1 MRNLTR
7 AIGCFSFHWRTHMQS
22 SLIPSKQ
29 KNFNKRAPCQEEL
42 PRPSETQGRSPPGFA
57 VLVST
62 FHSAFFCQYSVCVWG
77 NNKLKR
83 EAATLVCNLV
93 FQEHSKEWEKFCR
106 KRSTELV
113 ALLLVSA
120 LRAFAK
126 TSVLRALALLK
137 RAAASLL
144 LIIFTK
150 GKGSFC
156 CTLNGQRL
164 VAILALS

>member
-7 AIGCFSFHWRTHMQS
+7 AAGCFSFHWGTHIQR

-29 KNFNKRAPCQEEL
+29 ENFDKRAPCQEKL
-42 PRPSETQGRSPPGFA
+42 PQHSKTHGRSPPGFG
-57 VLVST
+57 VFVST
-62 FHSAFFCQYSVCVWG
+62 FHSAFFFCQYSVYVWG

-93 FQEHSKEWEKFCR
+93 FQEHSKEWAKFCW

-113 ALLLVSA
+113 ALLPVSA

-126 TSVLRALALLK
+126 TSVLSTRF
-137 RAAASLL
+137 SE
-144 LIIFTK
+144 
-150 GKGSFC
+150 KGSC
-156 CTLNGQRL
+156 LTSVDYIYKGQRQFL
-164 VAILALS
+164 LYP

>member
-7 AIGCFSFHWRTHMQS
+7 AAGCFSFHWGTHIQR

-29 KNFNKRAPCQEEL
+29 ENFVKRAPCQEKL
-42 PRPSETQGRSPPGFA
+42 PQHSKHMEG
-57 VLVST
+57 VLQVLGSL
-62 FHSAFFCQYSVCVWG
+62 FLHFIQLFFFCQYSVYVWG

-93 FQEHSKEWEKFCR
+93 FQEHSKEWAKFCW

-113 ALLLVSA
+113 ALLPVSA

-126 TSVLRALALLK
+126 TSVLSTRF
-137 RAAASLL
+137 SE
-144 LIIFTK
+144 
-150 GKGSFC
+150 KGSC
-156 CTLNGQRL
+156 LTSVDYIYKGQRQFL
-164 VAILALS
+164 LYP